1 MERREEK
8 ILILSGL
15 ALCACVPYRREIE
28 DASKIEGLG
37 IGVVCAF
44 VGSLSPSDIQQCYIA
59 SEGIHSPPP
68 PSVHCA

>member
-28 DASKIEGLG
+28 DASKIERAWELEWCVHLSGL
-37 IGVVCAF
+37 
-44 VGSLSPSDIQQCYIA
+44 
-59 SEGIHSPPP
+59 
-68 PSVHCA
+68 SVRPIYNNAI